1 MNPHVPSPRPTGPAP
16 RTAPVSARPPA
27 VLSLRGVSQSFGAVR
42 ALVDV
47 DLDVHAR
54 EVVAV
59 VGDNGAGKSTLV
71 GVMSGVTVPDSGE
84 VMLEGVPVQ
93 LGSPAVAR
101 QLGIATVFQDLAL
114 CADLDV
120 VENLFLGHEVRRG
133 PVLDEIAMEREAWR
147 LLAQLAARVPSVRV
161 PVATLSGG
169 QRQAVAIAR
178 ALLGEPRVVIL
189 DEPTA
194 ALGVTQTAEVL
205 NLVERLRDRGHG
217 VVLVSHNMADVQA
230 VADRVVVLRRGR
242 LNGDFDADTAR
253 YEDIIAAITG
263 ASPALSGGSRAA
275 QPRHPRGET
284 S

>member
-1 MNPHVPSPRPTGPAP
+1 
-16 RTAPVSARPPA
+16 VSVEEARREPLLA
-27 VLSLRGVSQSFGAVR
+27 LRGITHSFGAVR

-47 DLDVHAR
+47 DLDIRAR

-59 VGDNGAGKSTLV
+59 VGDNGAGKSTLAAV
-71 GVMSGVTVPDSGE
+71 VAGDLTPDAGE
-84 VMLEGVPVQ
+84 VVVDGQEVQ
-93 LGSPAVAR
+93 LTSPAVAR

-114 CADLDV
+114 CDDLDV
-120 VENLFLGHEVRRG
+120 VENIFLGQETLHGR
-133 PVLDEIAMEREAWR
+133 VLDEVAMEREAER
-147 LLAQLAARVPSVRV
+147 LLAQLAARVPTVRA
-161 PVATLSGG
+161 PVASLSGG

-178 ALLGEPRVVIL
+178 ALRGEPRVLVL

-205 NLVERLRDRGHG
+205 NLIEHVRDRGHG
-217 VVLVSHNMADVQA
+217 VLLVSHNMTDVQA

-242 LNGDFDADTAR
+242 LNGVFDASRAS

-263 ASPALSGGSRAA
+263 AGRSPA
-275 QPRHPRGET
+275 RGER

>member
-1 MNPHVPSPRPTGPAP
+1 MNENGPAP
-16 RTAPVSARPPA
+16 VI
-27 VLSLRGVSQSFGAVR
+27 SLRGITHSYGAVR

-71 GVMSGVTVPDSGE
+71 GVLAGVLVPDGGE
-84 VMLEGVPVQ
+84 VVVEGREMQ
-93 LGSPAVAR
+93 LTSPGLAR

-114 CADLDV
+114 CEDLDV
-120 VENLFLGHEVRRG
+120 VENLFLGQELRRWLA
-133 PVLDEIAMEREAWR
+133 LDEVAMEREAWH
-147 LLAQLAARVPSVRV
+147 LLAQLAVRVPSVHA
-161 PVATLSGG
+161 PVASLSGG

-178 ALLGEPRVVIL
+178 ALLGEPKVLVL

-205 NLVERLRDRGHG
+205 NLVERVRDSGYG
-217 VVLVSHNMADVQA
+217 VVMVSHNMTDVQA

-242 LNGDFDADTAR
+242 VNGDFDANLAS

-263 ASPALSGGSRAA
+263 AGPARPA
-275 QPRHPRGET
+275 RRRGEP

>member
-1 MNPHVPSPRPTGPAP
+1 MDVVDPAEP
-16 RTAPVSARPPA
+16 
-27 VLSLRGVSQSFGAVR
+27 VLSLREISYSFGAVR

-47 DLDVHAR
+47 ALDVHAR

-71 GVMSGVTVPDSGE
+71 GVMSGVLRPDAGE
-84 VMLEGVPVQ
+84 VSVGGRQVE

-101 QLGIATVFQDLAL
+101 HLGIATVFQDLAL
-114 CADLDV
+114 CEDIDV
-120 VENLFLGHEVRRG
+120 VGNLFLGQELRRG
-133 PVLDEIAMEREAWR
+133 PALDEVAMEREAWR
-147 LLAQLAARVPSVRV
+147 LLDQLAARIPSVRV

-169 QRQAVAIAR
+169 QRQVVAIAR
-178 ALLGEPRVVIL
+178 ALLGEPRVLVL

-205 NLVERLRDRGHG
+205 NLVERVRDRGYG
-217 VVLVSHNMADVQA
+217 VVLISHNMTDVQA

-242 LNGDFDADTAR
+242 LNGNFDANQAS

-263 ASPALSGGSRAA
+263 AGPAAPRRDRA
-275 QPRHPRGET
+275 HEE
-284 S
+284 SS

>member
-1 MNPHVPSPRPTGPAP
+1 M
-16 RTAPVSARPPA
+16 SATEAAGGQREP
-27 VLSLRGVSQSFGAVR
+27 VLSLRGVSHSFGAVR

-71 GVMSGVTVPDSGE
+71 GVTAGVLVPDAGE
-84 VMLEGVPVQ
+84 VVVDGREIQ
-93 LGSPAVAR
+93 LTSPGLAR

-120 VENLFLGHEVRRG
+120 VENLFLGQETRRG
-133 PVLDEIAMEREAWR
+133 PVLDEVAMEREAWR
-147 LLAQLAARVPSVRV
+147 LLAQLAARVPSVRS
-161 PVATLSGG
+161 PVAALSGG

-178 ALLGEPRVVIL
+178 ALLGQPRVLVL

-205 NLVERLRDRGHG
+205 NLVEHVRDRGYG

-242 LNGDFDADTAR
+242 VNGDFDAERAS
-253 YEDIIAAITG
+253 YEDIIGAITG
-263 ASPALSGGSRAA
+263 VSPGAPRRARVQGGTA
-275 QPRHPRGET
+275 
-284 S
+284 

>member
-1 MNPHVPSPRPTGPAP
+1 MSTQARGGLTGPHDLGDGLGA
-16 RTAPVSARPPA
+16 AGGDEPVI
-27 VLSLRGVSQSFGAVR
+27 SLRGVSHSYGAVR

-71 GVMSGVTVPDSGE
+71 NVMSGVLVPDAGE
-84 VMLEGVPVQ
+84 VVVEGRETQ
-93 LGSPAVAR
+93 LRSPGVAR

-114 CADLDV
+114 CEDLDV
-120 VENLFLGHEVRRG
+120 VENLFLGQELRRG
-133 PVLDEIAMEREAWR
+133 PLLDEVAMEREAWR
-147 LLAQLAARVPSVRV
+147 LLSQLAARVPSVRV
-161 PVATLSGG
+161 PVGDLSGG

-178 ALLGEPRVVIL
+178 ALLGEPRVLVL

-205 NLVERLRDRGHG
+205 RLVERVRDRGYG
-217 VVLVSHNMADVQA
+217 VVLVSHTMPDVQA

-242 LNGDFDADTAR
+242 LNGDFDADRTS
-253 YEDIIAAITG
+253 YEEIIAAITG
-263 ASPALSGGSRAA
+263 ASPARR
-275 QPRHPRGET
+275 PRRQEDA
-284 S
+284 

>member
-1 MNPHVPSPRPTGPAP
+1 MTHEPVAQRP
-16 RTAPVSARPPA
+16 V
-27 VLSLRGVSQSFGAVR
+27 VSLRGITHSFGAVR

-71 GVMSGVTVPDSGE
+71 SVMSGVLVPDAGE
-84 VMLEGVPVQ
+84 VVVDGKVIELR
-93 LGSPAVAR
+93 SPGLAR

-114 CADLDV
+114 CEDLDI
-120 VENLFLGHEVRRG
+120 VENLFLGQEIRRG
-133 PVLDEIAMEREAWR
+133 SVLDEVAMERQAWA
-147 LLAQLAARVPSVRV
+147 LLDQLAARVPSVRA

-169 QRQAVAIAR
+169 QRQVVAVAR
-178 ALLGEPRVVIL
+178 ALLGEPRVLVL

-194 ALGVTQTAEVL
+194 ALGITQTAEVL
-205 NLVERLRDRGHG
+205 NLVERVRDSGYG
-217 VVLVSHNMADVQA
+217 VVLVSHNMTDVQA

-242 LNGDFDADTAR
+242 VNGDFQASQAS

-263 ASPALSGGSRAA
+263 VGPAVRRRSA
-275 QPRHPRGET
+275 GET

>member
-1 MNPHVPSPRPTGPAP
+1 MSEIQHRAPAQDPGP
-16 RTAPVSARPPA
+16 VPA
-27 VLSLRGVSQSFGAVR
+27 VGRPEPVMSLRGISHSFGAVR

-47 DLDVHAR
+47 DLDVRAH

-71 GVMSGVTVPDSGE
+71 NVMSGVLVPDAGE
-84 VMLEGVPVQ
+84 VVVEGRETQ
-93 LGSPAVAR
+93 LRSPGTAR
-101 QLGIATVFQDLAL
+101 QLGIAAVFQDLAL
-114 CADLDV
+114 CEDLDV
-120 VENLFLGHEVRRG
+120 VENLFLGQELRRG
-133 PVLDEIAMEREAWR
+133 RVLDEVAMEREAWR

-161 PVATLSGG
+161 PVGELSGG

-178 ALLGEPRVVIL
+178 ALLGEPRVLVL

-205 NLVERLRDRGHG
+205 NLVERVRDRGYG

-242 LNGDFDADTAR
+242 LNGDFDAERTS

-263 ASPALSGGSRAA
+263 ATPA
-275 QPRHPRGET
+275 PRRRERRGEMR
-284 S
+284 

>member
-1 MNPHVPSPRPTGPAP
+1 MSGVEPAGP
-16 RTAPVSARPPA
+16 VM
-27 VLSLRGVSQSFGAVR
+27 SLRGISHSFGAVR
-42 ALVDV
+42 ALIDV

-71 GVMSGVTVPDSGE
+71 KVMAGVVVPDAGE
-84 VMLEGVPVQ
+84 VVVEGREIQ
-93 LGSPAVAR
+93 LTSPGLAR

-114 CADLDV
+114 CEDLDV
-120 VENLFLGHEVRRG
+120 VENLFLGQELRQG
-133 PVLDEIAMEREAWR
+133 PVLDEVAMERETWR
-147 LLAQLAARVPSVRV
+147 LLAQLAARVPSVRA

-178 ALLGEPRVVIL
+178 AMLGEPRVLVL

-205 NLVERLRDRGHG
+205 NLVERLRDRGYG

-242 LNGDFDADTAR
+242 LNGDFDANRAS

-263 ASPALSGGSRAA
+263 ASPRPERPART
-275 QPRHPRGET
+275 PRER

>member
-1 MNPHVPSPRPTGPAP
+1 MSAHVAGLPADL
-16 RTAPVSARPPA
+16 PVTSGDEP
-27 VLSLRGVSQSFGAVR
+27 VISLRGVSHSYGAVR
-42 ALVDV
+42 ALIDV

-71 GVMSGVTVPDSGE
+71 NVMSGVLVPDAGE
-84 VMLEGVPVQ
+84 VVVEGRETQ
-93 LGSPAVAR
+93 LRSPGVAR

-114 CADLDV
+114 CEDLDV
-120 VENLFLGHEVRRG
+120 VENLFLGQELRRG
-133 PVLDEIAMEREAWR
+133 PVLDEVGMEREAWR

-161 PVATLSGG
+161 PVRDLSGG

-178 ALLGEPRVVIL
+178 ALLGEPRVLVL

-205 NLVERLRDRGHG
+205 RLVERVRDRGYG
-217 VVLVSHNMADVQA
+217 VVLVSHTMPDVQA

-242 LNGDFDADTAR
+242 LNGDFDADRTS
-253 YEDIIAAITG
+253 YEEIIAAITG
-263 ASPALSGGSRAA
+263 ASPVR
-275 QPRHPRGET
+275 RPRGRQEDA
-284 S
+284 